1 MPCMR
6 MPWYGIGLP
15 YQYSLFVNY
24 DLRKD
29 SPLSV
34 WNDEVSREDFE
45 AANATRMPDE
55 APKESAAAAAAG
67 GEERAIGG
75 SGGLSFEEMMEREL
89 AKEAARQG

>member
-1 MPCMR
+1 M
-6 MPWYGIGLP
+6 
-15 YQYSLFVNY
+15 
-24 DLRKD
+24 KD
-29 SPLSV
+29 SPLSA

-45 AANATRMPDE
+45 AANAARMPDE
-55 APKESAAAAAAG
+55 VPEENAVGARAG

>member
-1 MPCMR
+1 MR

-45 AANATRMPDE
+45 AANAARMPDE
-55 APKESAAAAAAG
+55 VPEENAVGARTG
-67 GEERAIGG
+67 GEERA
-75 SGGLSFEEMMEREL
+75 SGGLRL
-89 AKEAARQG
+89 RR